1 MSSLYVSREIWIA
14 SDVEEKG
21 SETLADER
29 QAVEQQECNQATPG
43 TIWPLPTLPTTV
55 SPDRVPYTGTS
66 TAE

>member
-43 TIWPLPTLPTTV
+43 TI
-55 SPDRVPYTGTS
+55 
-66 TAE
+66 